1 MHLAL
6 IDVDN
11 FKQLND
17 SQGHDY
23 GDLVLRRLVA
33 NYCALLSEN
42 EHMIRMGGDEFL
54 LILSADD
61 PTDMIQQGMTA
72 LRTDAQLFPGSYERQ
87 VNVSVGLVSIDV
99 DSELTLDEVFR
110 EADKALY
117 RAKENKEN
125 SVNIYSRIITFN

>member
-17 SQGHDY
+17 SHGHGY

-33 NYCALLSEN
+33 SYCALLSEN

-54 LILSADD
+54 LILSSDA

-72 LRTDAQLFPGSYERQ
+72 LRTDAQLFPGSYEHQ

-99 DSELTLDEVFR
+99 DSDLTLDEVFR

-117 RAKENKEN
+117 RAKENKE
-125 SVNIYSRIITFN
+125 STVNIHNRVIRIN